1 MKPSKSGNSS
11 VSFFHQLL
19 HNNFFLL
26 TVVLAVAVVAF
37 IGVSLFRLLS
47 Y

>member
-11 VSFFHQLL
+11 VSFIHQML
-19 HNNFFLL
+19 HNNFLLL
-26 TVVLAVAVVAF
+26 TVGLAIAVAAF